1 MTTQRITELF
11 AKRLSGEA
19 TAEELQELEV
29 YLKDHPDEQ
38 YFQEMISNWWSSGRI
53 KEEADNK
60 EDHFRYIM
68 QRSSQQMADDAV
80 QQQAPVISISKR
92 KTWLRIAAAAVVT
105 GIISFG
111 SWKLFSTNKNE
122 SLAAKPV
129 HENEIVSKPGTKSKL
144 ILPDGTQVWLN
155 SDSKLVY
162 NSSFNDSLREV
173 TLEGEAYFDVVKN
186 AKKPFIVH
194 TSAINIKVLGTAF
207 NVKSYPQDETIEAT
221 LVRGLIEVEKN
232 NEPQSSKILLHP
244 NEKLVFN
251 KVINKVDAGETAS
264 NEKLAEPVKTN
275 LPQRISISTLPTTVK
290 DSNRIETSWVY
301 GRLLFDGDTF
311 KELAAKMERWYNVKI
326 SFANN
331 KMANYRFGGSFE
343 NENIEDAL
351 HALQMIHP
359 FNFNM
364 TGNEIVIDKK

>member
-1 MTTQRITELF
+1 MAIQRITELF
-11 AKRLSGEA
+11 AKKLSGEA
-19 TAEELQELEV
+19 TENELQELDEF
-29 YLKDHPDEQ
+29 LKDHPDEQ
-38 YFQEMISNWWSSGRI
+38 YLQEMISNWWSSGHI
-53 KEEADNK
+53 KEEGDNK

-68 QRSSQQMADDAV
+68 QRSILQTADETEQQH
-80 QQQAPVISISKR
+80 APVISISKG

-111 SWKLFSTNKNE
+111 AWKLFSTNKNE

-162 NSSFNDSLREV
+162 NNSFNDSLREV

-194 TSAINIKVLGTAF
+194 TTGINIRVLGTAF

-251 KVINKVDAGETAS
+251 KVINKVDAGETAANDKTAS
-264 NEKLAEPVKTN
+264 SVKST
-275 LPQRISISTLPTTVK
+275 LPQRISISTLPTSVK
-290 DSNRIETSWVY
+290 DSNRIETSWIY

-331 KMANYRFGGSFE
+331 KVANYRFGGSFE

-359 FNFNM
+359 FNFNI
-364 TGNEIVIDKK
+364 TENEIIIDKK

>member
-1 MTTQRITELF
+1 MTIQRITELF
-11 AKRLSGEA
+11 AKKLSGE
-19 TAEELQELEV
+19 TTEEELLELEA
-29 YLKDHPDEQ
+29 YLKEHPDEQ
-38 YFQEMISNWWSSGRI
+38 YLQEMISNWWSSGRL
-53 KEEADNK
+53 KVEADNK

-68 QRSSQQMADDAV
+68 QRSSLPASPDALRHE
-80 QQQAPVISISKR
+80 APVIPIGKR
-92 KTWLRIAAAAVVT
+92 TKWFRIAAAAVVT
-105 GIISFG
+105 GIILFG
-111 SWKLFSTNKNE
+111 VWQLLPGNKSQ
-122 SLAAKPV
+122 SLAANPI
-129 HENEIVSKPGTKSKL
+129 HDNEIVSKPGTKSKL

-186 AKKPFIVH
+186 VKKPFIVH
-194 TSAINIKVLGTAF
+194 TTGIKIRVLGTAF

-251 KVINKVDAGETAS
+251 KVINKVAAAETVS
-264 NEKLAEPVKTN
+264 NENTATPIKSN
-275 LPQRISISTLPTTVK
+275 LPQRISISTLPTSVK

-331 KMANYRFGGSFE
+331 KVANYRFGGSFE
-343 NENIEDAL
+343 NENIEEAL

-359 FNFNM
+359 FNFNIAA
-364 TGNEIVIDKK
+364 NEIVIDKK